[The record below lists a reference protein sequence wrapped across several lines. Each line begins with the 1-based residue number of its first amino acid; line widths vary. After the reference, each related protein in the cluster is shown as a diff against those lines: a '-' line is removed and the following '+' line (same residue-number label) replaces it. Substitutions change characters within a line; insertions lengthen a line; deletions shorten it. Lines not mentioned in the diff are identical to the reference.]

1 MPYAAF
7 IVGLLGSFHCLGM
20 CGPLVLAL
28 PVNAQ
33 NKAKALSGRMV
44 YNGGRIL
51 TYALIGLIMGMFG
64 QSLCFVSSQQVLSVA
79 VGFLILMLILLPV
92 HISRRSSFV
101 SPVARFTSKVKQQFA
116 LQFKKKT
123 YSAYFFSGMLNG
135 LLPCGLVYVALA
147 GAIATGNSF
156 SGMAYMT
163 LFGLGTLPMMLAVSF
178 AGQYITLQWR
188 SRFTKVVPMFTI
200 VIAYLVILRGLNLG
214 IPMLSPSAM
223 ADTKATI
230 QVNCCHKK

>member
-1 MPYAAF
+1 MLYSAF

-33 NKAKALSGRMV
+33 NKVKALSGRLL
-44 YNGGRIL
+44 YNSGRIL
-51 TYALIGLIMGMFG
+51 TYSVVGLVMGMFG
-64 QSLCFVSSQQVLSVA
+64 QSLSFVSSQQVLSVA
-79 VGFLILMLILLPV
+79 VGTLVLMLILLPGQ
-92 HISRRSSFV
+92 V
-101 SPVARFTSKVKQQFA
+101 SHKFSVVNPVARFTSKVKQQFA
-116 LQFKKKT
+116 LQFKKK
-123 YSAYFFSGMLNG
+123 SSRAYFFSGMLNG
-135 LLPCGLVYVALA
+135 LLPCGLVYIALA
-147 GAIATGNSF
+147 GAIATGNSLN
-156 SGMAYMT
+156 GMAYMA

-188 SRFTKVVPMFTI
+188 SRLTKIVPAFTI
-200 VIAYLVILRGLNLG
+200 IIACLFILRGLNLG
-214 IPMLSPSAM
+214 IPMLSPEAV

>member
-1 MPYAAF
+1 MLYSAF

-28 PVNAQ
+28 PVHAQ
-33 NKAKALSGRMV
+33 DKVKAVSGRLI
-44 YNGGRIL
+44 YNTGRIA
-51 TYALIGLIMGMFG
+51 TYSLVGLLMGMFG
-64 QSLCFVSSQQVLSVA
+64 QSLSFVSSQQALSVA
-79 VGFLILMLILLPV
+79 VGVLMLMLIVSPNQL
-92 HISRRSSFV
+92 SQKFSFV
-101 SPVARFTSKVKQQFA
+101 SPIARFTSKVQQQFA

-123 YSAYFFSGMLNG
+123 YRAYFFSGMLNG
-135 LLPCGLVYVALA
+135 LLPCGLVYIALA
-147 GAIATGNSF
+147 GAIATGNSV
-156 SGMAYMT
+156 SGMAYMA

-188 SRFTKVVPMFTI
+188 TRLTKVVPVFTI
-200 VIAYLVILRGLNLG
+200 TIACLFILRGLNLG
-214 IPMLSPSAM
+214 IPMLSPSAV